1 MPPRG
6 LFARVFDMA
15 SLGRL
20 ENKIRGL
27 ETRLAELNGEQST
40 PLDYIRREVDLL
52 RDDVRILD
60 EKMGKVDEKL
70 DRVLALFKDQ
80 GGDKESE

>member
-1 MPPRG
+1 M
-6 LFARVFDMA
+6 
-15 SLGRL
+15 GRI
-20 ENKIRGL
+20 ENKIKGL

-60 EKMGKVDEKL
+60 EKLNK
-70 DRVLALFKDQ
+70 VLALLE
-80 GGDKESE
+80 GRPGVAEAE